1 MMADGVSIPIF
12 TVMLVVFAAVT
23 IFLGLYGYR
32 NTKNNSEFLLGRN
45 KTNPLIIGLS
55 YGATFLS
62 ASISLLRSKWYW
74 YWLFTVAAI
83 SWRLPKTSESLM
95 FTYELAYLMASSLFP

>member
-1 MMADGVSIPIF
+1 MAEGVSIPIF
-12 TVMLVVFAAVT
+12 VAMLVIFAAVT
-23 IFLGLYGYR
+23 IFLGLYGYK

-62 ASISLLRSKWYW
+62 ASAVIGFGGQAATVSRVIYTLVCLAALWCISLLFRDR
-74 YWLFTVAAI
+74 ADNGA
-83 SWRLPKTSESLM
+83 
-95 FTYELAYLMASSLFP
+95 